1 MFSSKLHLVI
11 GGAGFIGVNLCDL
24 LTKSG
29 AKVLCVDDYS
39 NSVSQKKIVGLN
51 YKIIKGD
58 INNINIQRKIVKL
71 VNLSDS
77 KEILVWHLAAN
88 SDIQKS
94 AYFPELDI
102 DKTLKTS
109 LSVIKL
115 CSEFDSPR
123 VVFASSSAIY
133 GESSNHLNENDSFM
147 TPVSSYGIAKL
158 ASELFFR
165 KSLDYELQ
173 GLFIFRFPNVIG
185 SPSTHGV
192 LHDWKVK
199 IKKNPKTLE
208 VLGDGSQK
216 KQFLHV
222 KTLLKMMFFVIENSQ
237 NNLNVYNLSNNDDGL
252 TIKDLSQ
259 LFQVK
264 SLSDFDIKFGE
275 NSIGWR
281 GDINSYKLD
290 VTKLGQ
296 LGWKFDSNSKLEATM
311 AIDELFNRHTW

>member
-1 MFSSKLHLVI
+1 MISSKLHLVI

-29 AKVLCVDDYS
+29 AKILCVDDFS
-39 NSVSQKKIVGLN
+39 NSVIQKQTEGLD
-51 YKIIKGD
+51 YKVIKGD
-58 INNINIQRKIVKL
+58 INNINIQKKIVKL

-77 KEILVWHLAAN
+77 REILVWHLAAN

-94 AYFPELDI
+94 AYLPEIDI

-115 CSEFDSPR
+115 CSEIDSPT
-123 VVFASSSAIY
+123 VIFASSSAIY
-133 GESSNHLNENDSFM
+133 GESSNYLSENHPCV

-173 GLFIFRFPNVIG
+173 RLFIFRFPNVIG

-192 LHDWKVK
+192 LHDWQKK
-199 IKKNPKTLE
+199 IKINPKTLE

-222 KTLLKMMFFVIENSQ
+222 KTLLKMMFFVIENAQ
-237 NNLNVYNLSNNDDGL
+237 NDLNVYNLSNNDDGL
-252 TIKDLSQ
+252 TIKNLSQ
-259 LFQVK
+259 LFQEQ

-290 VTKLGQ
+290 VSKLGQ

-311 AIDELFNRHTW
+311 AIKEIFNRKIL